1 MKVGALSVN
10 KPSAPSVQGETVV
23 PAEYR
28 PDALD
33 YFCDQLIAGETVES
47 ICTHDAM
54 PSVKVVRKW
63 MSNDPGLRTR
73 IVEAQKVRAL
83 EKTNEIF
90 DIADDEEI
98 PVASRRLRTDVR
110 LKTAEKLIPDTYG
123 KRIDHQLSVSDDFM
137 QMLSAAKNVGH
148 VLPDSDGAVLIE
160 GEVID

>member
-1 MKVGALSVN
+1 MDVERSWVEDSYCR
-10 KPSAPSVQGETVV
+10 SA
-23 PAEYR
+23 
-28 PDALD
+28 
-33 YFCDQLIAGETVES
+33 ES
-47 ICTHDAM
+47 TCA
-54 PSVKVVRKW
+54 
-63 MSNDPGLRTR
+63 
-73 IVEAQKVRAL
+73 

-110 LKTAEKLIPDTYG
+110 LKMAEKLIPDTYG
-123 KRIDHQLSVSDDFM
+123 KKIDHQLSVSDDFM